1 MKNIVTLIAA
11 ILVSAA
17 SPAYAD
23 GARRDDR
30 WGVDGNRYGDQSR
43 YTRRDSDNDN
53 DWVAPLLGGIIIGAI
68 LNDGRSRPKDP
79 YRVDTPNYRDQYQY
93 QYRTYVPRTVCQNEY
108 VYNRYGEA
116 VTDQYGNLIVRR
128 RVCWTQ

>member
-11 ILVSAA
+11 SLIFAA
-17 SPAYAD
+17 SPAYAGGD
-23 GARRDDR
+23 RRDDR
-30 WGVDGNRYGDQSR
+30 WGVDTNRYGSQSR
-43 YTRRDSDNDN
+43 YARRDSENNN

-68 LNDGRSRPKDP
+68 LNDGRNRPKDP
-79 YRVDTPNYRDQYQY
+79 SQVETPSYRDQYQY
-93 QYRTYVPRTVCQNEY
+93 RPYAPTTVCRNEY
-108 VYNRYGEA
+108 VHNRYGDL